1 MQGGDLTANPLR
13 AAAVVLLLAAS
24 TPARADDAAECS
36 RDALALANFGRAFDA
51 CRRWADSGSPLAE
64 YNLGE
69 MYNRGLGVPRDYA
82 EGSVWLRRAADQGFA
97 PAEAALGRMFQQGD
111 GMSANPVEAAK
122 WYRRAAEQGYAPAQR
137 QLGIEYFAGRGVPQD
152 DIAAYMWLTLTGAG
166 LGATGAAV
174 REAVARRMTR
184 AQIEAAEELVR
195 EWKPAP
201 R

>member
-1 MQGGDLTANPLR
+1 
-13 AAAVVLLLAAS
+13 
-24 TPARADDAAECS
+24 
-36 RDALALANFGRAFDA
+36 
-51 CRRWADSGSPLAE
+51 
-64 YNLGE
+64 
-69 MYNRGLGVPRDYA
+69 
-82 EGSVWLRRAADQGFA
+82 
-97 PAEAALGRMFQQGD
+97 MFQQGD
-111 GMSANPVEAAK
+111 GMPANPAEAAK

-137 QLGIEYFAGRGVPQD
+137 ELGIEYFAGRGVPQD
-152 DIAAYMWLTLTGAG
+152 DIAAYVWLTLTGAG